1 MAAPLPAP
9 RAAHKDSVLTAASL
23 PPSRARCLHSGSHP
37 HLKLP
42 PNSPRPSLN
51 STWYPPCSPPPTA
64 SVTMRPLLKRPGA
77 SHILQINSRVHAQ
90 PCCRPTPTPRWASG
104 PRIQA
109 PALHPQFP
117 ASSSQVRAPRT
128 QVSTAR
134 SPRRLPGCWYSAV
147 SAQSPHF
154 ITSWLPS
161 NSSAP
166 DARLA
171 LCSAVTE
178 SRDRAEQSRSVN
190 SGDV

>member
-9 RAAHKDSVLTAASL
+9 RATHKDSVLTAPSL
-23 PPSRARCLHSGSHP
+23 PQSHACCLHSGCHP
-37 HLKLP
+37 HLKHP

-64 SVTMRPLLKRPGA
+64 SVTTRPLLKCPGA
-77 SHILQINSRVHAQ
+77 THILQINSRVYTQA
-90 PCCRPTPTPRWASG
+90 CRRPTLTPHWASG

-117 ASSSQVRAPRT
+117 ASSSQVRTPRT

-134 SPRRLPGCWYSAV
+134 SPPRLPGCWYSAV

-166 DARLA
+166 DTRLA

-190 SGDV
+190 